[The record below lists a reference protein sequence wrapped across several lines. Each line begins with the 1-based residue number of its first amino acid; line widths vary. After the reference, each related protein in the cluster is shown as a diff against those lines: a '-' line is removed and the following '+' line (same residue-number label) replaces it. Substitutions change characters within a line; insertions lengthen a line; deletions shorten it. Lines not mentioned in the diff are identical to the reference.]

1 MKQIATIQQ
10 KKHAML
16 IVLNSPESEKQEMVA
31 RTPLEESKIVSAE
44 AHNRPKSGANNNN
57 NVMTGLIN
65 QNKQKADSTN
75 KVLSTKTGV
84 NSLST
89 AT

>member
-16 IVLNSPESEKQEMVA
+16 ILNSPESEKQEMVA
-31 RTPLEESKIVSAE
+31 RTPLEESTIVSAE
-44 AHNRPKSGANNNN
+44 AHNRPKSGANNN
-57 NVMTGLIN
+57 MTGLIN
-65 QNKQKADSTN
+65 QNQQKADSTN
-75 KVLSTKTGV
+75 NKVLSSKTGV

>member
-16 IVLNSPESEKQEMVA
+16 ILNSPESEKQEMVA
-31 RTPLEESKIVSAE
+31 RTPLEESTIVSAE
-44 AHNRPKSGANNNN
+44 AHNRPKSGSNNN
-57 NVMTGLIN
+57 MTGLIN
-65 QNKQKADSTN
+65 QNQQKADGISNN
-75 KVLSTKTGV
+75 KVLSSKTGV